1 LDLAPIFAYIVIK
14 DFLAEYEFM
23 NLARQ
28 FAPCPKCQQSNARQM
43 SFTWWGGLIGPK
55 ILTHV
60 KCQTCGATFNGKS
73 GKDNTTN
80 IIIYS
85 VVVIA
90 IGIALFIGLFAI
102 VIIISMAPR

>member
-1 LDLAPIFAYIVIK
+1 MHP
-14 DFLAEYEFM
+14 
-23 NLARQ
+23 ARQ
-28 FAPCPKCQQSNARQM
+28 FAPCPKCQQSNAQQM

-60 KCQTCGATFNGKS
+60 KCQTCATTYNGKT

-85 VVVIA
+85 VVV
-90 IGIALFIGLFAI
+90 LFIVFAI
-102 VIIISMAPR
+102 LFGILIVFAAVAMMSR

>member
-1 LDLAPIFAYIVIK
+1 
-14 DFLAEYEFM
+14 M
-23 NLARQ
+23 NK
-28 FAPCPKCQQSNARQM
+28 FAPCPKCNTANAEQM

-60 KCQTCGATFNGKS
+60 KCNNCSATYNGKT

-85 VVVIA
+85 VVVGLIIFVLFALLIA
-90 IGIALFIGLFAI
+90 VIVGIAVL
-102 VIIISMAPR
+102 S